1 MVLTRRCVR
10 NDDRTFSNTVPCQ
23 QPNMASNV
31 VILHNNRRHVIKT
44 TPGMLCRDILT
55 QACEKIGFK
64 NIENYGLKYP
74 SPHLII
80 NSRNGKS
87 TVDLSL
93 PVRLAN
99 LAPGA
104 KLEIYKISASEGICL

>member
-1 MVLTRRCVR
+1 
-10 NDDRTFSNTVPCQ
+10 
-23 QPNMASNV
+23 
-31 VILHNNRRHVIKT
+31 
-44 TPGMLCRDILT
+44 MLCRDILT

-64 NIENYGLKYP
+64 NIENYGLKYQT
-74 SPHLII
+74 PHLIT
-80 NSRNGKS
+80 NSRNGKN

-104 KLEIYKISASEGICL
+104 KLEIYKVSASEGICF